1 MSTFKDLITDIY
13 EELTQLRENP
23 KLYSKKVADEFDNYR
38 SNNARHRPNTVPVL
52 TREGLKAVK
61 EAFDELESLSRLPP
75 LIWSDGLASAA
86 LTHCND
92 TGPLGIV
99 GHIGSRE
106 TTLQQRIEK
115 NGKWSESI
123 AEALDYGSVTGFEV
137 VFSLLVDDG
146 LTTRPH
152 RKALLNP
159 NYSKV
164 GIGASPHS
172 EFKTVACLL
181 FAVNYDDN
189 DDFERE
195 NVSENLVPR
204 NPEVSNWL
212 DGAVKLT
219 CEVRVESENGKS
231 VKKAKKYWEMHDGTI
246 QITEEVITPKDD

>member
-1 MSTFKDLITDIY
+1 MSTFKNLVTDIY
-13 EELTQLRENP
+13 EEINQLRENP
-23 KLYSKKVADEFDNYR
+23 KAYAQKLADEFSSYKV
-38 SNNARHRPNTVPVL
+38 NNARHRPSTVPVL
-52 TREGLKAVK
+52 TREGQKAVN
-61 EAFDELESLSRLPP
+61 EAHDELVSLTSLPK
-75 LIWSDGLASAA
+75 LEWSDGLASAA
-86 LTHCND
+86 ITHCND

-115 NGKWSESI
+115 NGRWSESI

-164 GIGASPHS
+164 GVGASPHS
-172 EFKTVACLL
+172 EFKTVCCLL
-181 FAVNYDDN
+181 FAVSYEDN
-189 DDFERE
+189 EEFERADL
-195 NVSENLVPR
+195 SESIIPR
-204 NPEVSNWL
+204 NPEVNDWL

-219 CEVRVESENGKS
+219 CEVRVETENGKS

-246 QITEEVITPKDD
+246 QITEEILTPKED